1 MNRIS
6 VRIDSELKKK
16 MESYRY
22 LNWSEILRQTIIT
35 TIEKEQ
41 ENNRAKAALLNEQI
55 RKKSTQK
62 PNSTEIIRKF
72 REERYG
78 SKLE

>member
-41 ENNRAKAALLNEQI
+41 ENNRAKAVLLNEQI
-55 RKKSTQK
+55 RKKPIQK
-62 PNSTEIIRKF
+62 TNCTEIIRKF